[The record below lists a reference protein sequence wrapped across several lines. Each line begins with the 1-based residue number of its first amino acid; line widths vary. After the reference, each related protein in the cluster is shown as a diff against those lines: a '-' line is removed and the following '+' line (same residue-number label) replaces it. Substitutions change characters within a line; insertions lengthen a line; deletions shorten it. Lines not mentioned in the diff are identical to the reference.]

1 MKGSN
6 MRASDVEERREPDPD
21 ESPFELGAVAGLPFG
36 KDSEE
41 ARAIRAVIEQDDR
54 ARAARSRS
62 REPDPDESPFELG
75 AVAGLPFGKDSEEAR
90 AIRAV
95 IEEGD
100 RERAA
105 RSGRYS
111 GSQETSTT

>member
-6 MRASDVEERREPDPD
+6 IRASDVEGQREPDAD
-21 ESPFELGAVAGLPFG
+21 ESPFELGAVAGLPFD

-41 ARAIRAVIEQDDR
+41 ARAIQ
-54 ARAARSRS
+54 
-62 REPDPDESPFELG
+62 
-75 AVAGLPFGKDSEEAR
+75 
-90 AIRAV
+90 AV

-105 RSGRYS
+105 RAGR
-111 GSQETSTT
+111 